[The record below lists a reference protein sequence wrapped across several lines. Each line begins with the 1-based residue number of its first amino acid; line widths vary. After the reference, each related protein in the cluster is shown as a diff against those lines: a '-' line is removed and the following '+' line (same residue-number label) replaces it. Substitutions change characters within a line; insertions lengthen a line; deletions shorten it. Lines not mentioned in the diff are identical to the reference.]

1 MWRQTMND
9 TANEL
14 VLLEF
19 WATWCN
25 PCKAMAP
32 VVERV
37 VDEVGGVRLVN
48 INVDDETELST
59 QYNIRAIPSFV
70 LLKDGKIIDRLVG
83 AASAERFKNFLSSGK

>member
-1 MWRQTMND
+1 MDD

-14 VLLEF
+14 VLLKF

-37 VDEVGGVRLVN
+37 VDEVGGVRLVSVD
-48 INVDDETELST
+48 VDDETELST
-59 QYNIRAIPSFV
+59 EYNIRSIPSFV
-70 LLKDGKIIDRLVG
+70 LLKDGQVINRLVG
-83 AASAERFKNFLSSGK
+83 VTSAERFRDFLSSGK